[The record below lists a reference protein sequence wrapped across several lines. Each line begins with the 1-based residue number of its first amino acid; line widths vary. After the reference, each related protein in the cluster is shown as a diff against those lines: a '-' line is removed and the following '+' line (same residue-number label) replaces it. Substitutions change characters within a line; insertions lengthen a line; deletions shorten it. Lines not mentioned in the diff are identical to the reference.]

1 MTKDELE
8 DALIELCQEYAEE
21 QGWEQFNV
29 DFDLNVYTGIVNP
42 FLSIKEWRSTYE
54 AMDSTNRG

>member
-21 QGWEQFNV
+21 QRWEQFNV
-29 DFDLNVYTGIVNP
+29 KFDLNVYTDMINP
-42 FLSIKEWRSTYE
+42 CFTIKEWKPSYE
-54 AMDSTNRG
+54 KNR

>member
-29 DFDLNVYTGIVNP
+29 KFDLNVYTAMINP
-42 FLSIKEWRSTYE
+42 CLTIKEWRPSYE
-54 AMDSTNRG
+54 KNR

>member
-29 DFDLNVYTGIVNP
+29 DFDLNVYTGIINP
-42 FLSIKEWRSTYE
+42 FLSIKEWRPSYE
-54 AMDSTNRG
+54 KNR

>member
-21 QGWEQFNV
+21 QGWEEFNV
-29 DFDLNVYTGIVNP
+29 DFGLNYYKDVINP
-42 FLSIKEWRSTYE
+42 CLIIKEWRPKK
-54 AMDSTNRG
+54 